1 MIQLDTRLPLGVQ
14 PFDLGAVQRN
24 ALAAMQQRAAEQEMD
39 NRNALATA
47 MQTYGQ
53 GVLSPDAGKRAAS
66 IAGLAA
72 AGPAGFQTALPL
84 MQQEQQRLRPM
95 TADEAR
101 AAGLRA
107 GTVAMVN
114 GLGVPQILQA
124 PDTPSPER
132 QAYDQS
138 MARFQAGLQGGNRPP
153 VAVFDPNSPS
163 GFRYARPTEVVG
175 QPAPAPEG
183 YRQPV
188 MPFGSGSGG
197 AALAFIEQLAPAVRN
212 GTATAEQ
219 VRRYLSAVTEYQQ
232 ERIGA
237 DGTRVVPRLP
247 PYAPGAPDV
256 LQLYPG
262 VMPGAPA
269 QPTRPQAPAPG
280 ATDPAAASGAQSGV
294 PIGTTGM
301 SAAPPPGPND
311 LQPNP
316 LPGAAGGR
324 SSVPQAAPNTNVTQM
339 LENVEGLRR
348 AQRAL
353 ELATARPESFG
364 MWQGAANMFPGTL
377 ERLDP
382 GGVEARAMA
391 ADLGS
396 LVVNQRS
403 GAAVTAAE
411 FPRLRPFI
419 PQVGDPPEV
428 VQTKLRR
435 FVEEYRAIIRDQYD
449 AFGPRSGYRPL
460 PVVEEALRGERP
472 TNANQP
478 TVPRVGEVRDG
489 WRFRGG
495 NPAERNSWER
505 AQ

>member
-1 MIQLDTRLPLGVQ
+1 MLQLDTRLPLGVQ

-24 ALAAMQQRAAEQEMD
+24 TLAAMQQRAAEQEMD

-53 GVLSPDAGKRAAS
+53 GVLSPDAGKRTAS

-72 AGPAGFQTALPL
+72 AGPAGFQAALPL

-101 AAGLRA
+101 AAGLRP

-124 PDTPSPER
+124 PDTPSAER
-132 QAYDQS
+132 QAYDERT
-138 MARFQAGLQGGNRPP
+138 ARFQAGLQAGNRAP
-153 VAVFDPNSPS
+153 VPIFDPQSPS
-163 GFRYARPTEVVG
+163 GFRYARPGEVVG

-197 AALAFIEQLAPAVRN
+197 AALAFIEQLAPAVRA
-212 GTATAEQ
+212 GTANPEQ

-262 VMPGAPA
+262 VMPAAPA
-269 QPTRPQAPAPG
+269 QPPPAAPEPQAAP
-280 ATDPAAASGAQSGV
+280 SNQQGV

-301 SAAPPPGPND
+301 SAAPPPATNE

-324 SSVPQAAPNTNVTQM
+324 AAVPQAAPSTNVTQM

-353 ELATARPESFG
+353 ELATTRPESFG
-364 MWQGAANMFPGTL
+364 LWQGAANMFPGTL

-382 GGVEARAMA
+382 GGVETRAMA

-435 FVEEYRAIIRDQYD
+435 FADEYRAIIRDQYD
-449 AFGPRSGYRPL
+449 AFGPRSGFRPL

-472 TNANQP
+472 ASANQP
-478 TVPRVGEVRDG
+478 GVPRVGEVRDG

-495 NPAERNSWER
+495 NPADRNSWER